1 MAGSTRVPR
10 EEGFSKD
17 TDKLI
22 RRLSLVA
29 LLLSRHGQP
38 VAVAEIRRQVE
49 GYPLMSDDAFKR
61 RFYEDRAELAELGI
75 VITGEPVPGSGEVYS
90 LPASAYYLP
99 PVTLSGEELSALAAC
114 LLVLE
119 DRFAY
124 SKPLRLAL
132 VSLAQG
138 RPELLAGQD
147 APPLA
152 VLPNKDARRAMALL
166 PKLQAAIADRKTVT
180 FSYYAIGRDE
190 ELERT
195 VDPYGLQ
202 LVGEEWYLIGYCHLR
217 DAIRT
222 FRLSRAGSRVRFAT
236 RSAHDF
242 SVPPDFDLGDYR
254 ARPAWQLGG
263 PQGAA
268 TIAVAAEMAWWI
280 KAHFSHCGTITKA
293 GEAADNEVAGEADS
307 GGGERLVFVTPY
319 ASARPLVDWVLGL
332 GLAAEIVAP
341 PELRELA
348 ARELHLL
355 AERLNDPPL
364 PAATAMTAMTAMT
377 DTTATSAVKTD
388 TAVTRTAT
396 AVAKAGGARST
407 ADGQKRRPAD
417 DWRVEVDRFTRLT
430 ALSSYLLKHSDSDDE
445 TPLPVEQVCAA
456 LGLSPAEL
464 RADVRLLNLVNF
476 GGDGSLLWA
485 EFKGG
490 ELLVT
495 GDMAGP
501 SLTPPARLSPL
512 QADTLLLAVELV
524 GGQLPSATGAALV
537 SAAQKL
543 RRARQGAAPT
553 VAAGE
558 LLPPQDDVLAAVNT
572 AIKDQR
578 LLEIEYWS
586 EGAGETTQRT
596 VEPYLM
602 IRNRGEWYYVSFCLK
617 SQGVRV
623 FRVATTKRAVATT
636 QRFRPR
642 PDLELDLYRR
652 EGIPASS
659 RYAPKTAVVWY
670 SPNVARWIS
679 ERQPTTTLPDGACL
693 ADQPYMDEAWLTH
706 HLLGFGG
713 GALAL
718 APPAAVAALSEAAAT
733 LLARYERTDA

>member
-75 VITGEPVPGSGEVYS
+75 VITGEPAPGSGEVYS

-147 APPLA
+147 TPPLA
-152 VLPNKDARRAMALL
+152 VFPDKDARRAMALL

-202 LVGEEWYLIGYCHLR
+202 LVGEEWYLIGRCHLR
-217 DAIRT
+217 AAIRT
-222 FRLSRAGSRVRFAT
+222 FRLSRVGSRLRFAT

-242 SVPPDFDLGDYR
+242 SVPPDFDLSYYR
-254 ARPAWQLGG
+254 DRPAWQLGG
-263 PQGAA
+263 PQGTA

-280 KAHFSHCGTITKA
+280 KAHFSHCGTITQA
-293 GEAADNEVAGEADS
+293 GDA
-307 GGGERLVFVTPY
+307 ERLVFVTPY
-319 ASARPLVDWVLGL
+319 AAARPLVDWALGL
-332 GLAAEIVAP
+332 GPAAEIVAP

-348 ARELHLL
+348 AQELRLL
-355 AERLNDPPL
+355 KKRLTDPPL
-364 PAATAMTAMTAMT
+364 PAATAATDMADTA
-377 DTTATSAVKTD
+377 ATSKVKTG
-388 TAVTRTAT
+388 TAVTRTDTT
-396 AVAKAGGARST
+396 AAKGGGARS
-407 ADGQKRRPAD
+407 AAGQKRRPPD

-430 ALSSYLLKHSDSDDE
+430 ALSSYLLKHCDSDGE

-456 LGLSPAEL
+456 LGLAPAEL

-485 EFKGG
+485 EFTGDQ
-490 ELLVT
+490 LLVT

-501 SLTPPARLSPL
+501 SLAPPARLSPL

-524 GGQLPSATGAALV
+524 GGQLPSATGAALA

-543 RRARQGAAPT
+543 RSARKGAAPT

-558 LLPPQDDVLAAVNT
+558 LLPPQDDVMAAVNT
-572 AIKDQR
+572 AIKDKR

-623 FRVATTKRAVATT
+623 FRVATTKRAVASA

-670 SPNVARWIS
+670 SPDVARLIS

-693 ADQPYMDEAWLTH
+693 ADQPYMDEAWLTN

-718 APPAAVAALSEAAAT
+718 APPAAVAALSETAAT